1 MRFFADLLVFVGAI
15 LLTLGTDLVIIAA
28 GVPAEAAIRQ
38 SIAVIDAI
46 ASLIG
51 VALLTTRILNHCR
64 LSRVNESE
72 EATGLAAE
80 GREKPGDR
88 RG

>member
-15 LLTLGTDLVIIAA
+15 LLTLETDLVIIAA

-38 SIAVIDAI
+38 SIAVIGAI

-51 VALLTTRILNHCR
+51 VALLTTGILNHCR

-72 EATGLAAE
+72 EAAGLAAE
-80 GREKPGDR
+80 GREKPGGR
-88 RG
+88 RR

>member
-38 SIAVIDAI
+38 SII

-51 VALLTTRILNHCR
+51 VALLTTGILNHCVFR
-64 LSRVNESE
+64 
-72 EATGLAAE
+72 A
-80 GREKPGDR
+80 
-88 RG
+88 

>member
-15 LLTLGTDLVIIAA
+15 TLTLGTDLVIIAA
-28 GVPAEAAIRQ
+28 GVPAEATIRQ
-38 SIAVIDAI
+38 SIAVIGAT

-51 VALLTTRILNHCR
+51 VALLTTGILNHCR

-72 EATGLAAE
+72 EAARLAAE
-80 GREKPGDR
+80 GRGKPGDR
-88 RG
+88 QR

>member
-28 GVPAEAAIRQ
+28 GVPAEATIRQ
-38 SIAVIDAI
+38 SIAVIGAA

-51 VALLTTRILNHCR
+51 VALFTAGILNHCR
-64 LSRVNESE
+64 LSCVNDSE
-72 EATGLAAE
+72 EAAERAAE
-80 GREKPGDR
+80 GREKSGDR
-88 RG
+88 RR

>member
-28 GVPAEAAIRQ
+28 GVPAEATIRQ
-38 SIAVIDAI
+38 SIAVIGALV
-46 ASLIG
+46 SSIG
-51 VALLTTRILNHCR
+51 VALLTTGILNHCR

-72 EATGLAAE
+72 DAAGLATE
-80 GREKPGDR
+80 GREKPSDR
-88 RG
+88 RR